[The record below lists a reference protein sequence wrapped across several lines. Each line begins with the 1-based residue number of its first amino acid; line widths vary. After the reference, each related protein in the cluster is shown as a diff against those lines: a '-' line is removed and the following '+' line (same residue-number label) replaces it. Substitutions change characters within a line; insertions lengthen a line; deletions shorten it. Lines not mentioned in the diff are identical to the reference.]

1 MRAQL
6 VCRIR
11 PGATQSFDVRGREAI
26 LGREPGIAVSL
37 PTEGVSRQHARVVF
51 DGKSYW
57 LEDLKSTNGTFL
69 NGSPVGKE
77 KLYHLDVVSLGK
89 KVDFV
94 FVLRADAP
102 DLSKKLGIVRA
113 TLVPEAPEALPYEI
127 GMGEATLGRSS
138 TCNLVAESG
147 AVSKVHA
154 RLVRSADQLLLEDL
168 GSSNGTFVND
178 QPTLAA
184 ALRDGDV
191 IALGGVARYR
201 VTIEM
206 GEITSTSGAREL
218 PEAAMTSAKHPRPR
232 FSAEWKTRFEW
243 DSDEYLAIAEVQRLA
258 AEKEAREKGGTG
270 PSPVVKVGKEPTV
283 AAPSKAAAPRPTPA
297 AAAPAAPPAA
307 KPAPAAAKPAA
318 PATVPAPRP
327 EPPPRPAAP
336 APPAAPAAA
345 PRPAPASPRATGPIV
360 EVRLTAPGLELVA
373 TETGAHDLGRAKD
386 AALRVNDPTVS
397 RQHARLILSDDRSVV
412 YIQDRGGANGTRLN
426 GVAVEQL
433 QIIKEGDTIGIG
445 DVLLTAS
452 FKRGA

>member
-26 LGREPGIAVSL
+26 LGREPGITVSL

-69 NGSPVGKE
+69 NGAPVGKE

-89 KVDFV
+89 QVDLI

-102 DLSKKLGIVRA
+102 DLSKKMGIVRA
-113 TLVPEAPEALPYEI
+113 TLLPEAPEALPYEV

-178 QPTLAA
+178 QPTMAA

-232 FSAEWKTRFEW
+232 FSAEWRTRFEW

-258 AEKEAREKGGTG
+258 AEKDAREKGGTG
-270 PSPVVKVGKEPTV
+270 PSPVVKVGKDPTV
-283 AAPSKAAAPRPTPA
+283 APPPKAAPRPTPA

-307 KPAPAAAKPAA
+307 EPAPAAAKPAA
-318 PATVPAPRP
+318 PAPRP

-336 APPAAPAAA
+336 PAPAAA
-345 PRPAPASPRATGPIV
+345 PRPAPASPRPTGPIV
-360 EVRLTAPGLELVA
+360 EVRLTATGLELLA

-433 QIIKEGDTIGIG
+433 QIVKEGDTIGIG
-445 DVLLTAS
+445 DVLLTVS
-452 FKRGA
+452 YKRGS